1 MNSAGIAKSRRYR
14 DSWLVRTGVT
24 LLVIGSG
31 PLLLVI
37 AAADLG
43 LTRDPNPNPVGFGIL
58 AGHHDRALDPAVLLR
73 PVLIGPAV
81 EGPAE
86 GPAEILVALV
96 HALRRQQMQHGG
108 VDAVPVEQL
117 GAEEIQI

>member
-1 MNSAGIAKSRRYR
+1 MNSTGIAKSRRYR

-58 AGHHDRALDPAVLLR
+58 AGITFWPAVI
-73 PVLIGPAV
+73 LIAAGMVSVSRAN
-81 EGPAE
+81 A
-86 GPAEILVALV
+86 
-96 HALRRQQMQHGG
+96 R
-108 VDAVPVEQL
+108 
-117 GAEEIQI
+117 

>member
-58 AGHHDRALDPAVLLR
+58 AGLTFWPAVI
-73 PVLIGPAV
+73 LIAAGMVSVSRAN
-81 EGPAE
+81 A
-86 GPAEILVALV
+86 
-96 HALRRQQMQHGG
+96 R
-108 VDAVPVEQL
+108 
-117 GAEEIQI
+117 